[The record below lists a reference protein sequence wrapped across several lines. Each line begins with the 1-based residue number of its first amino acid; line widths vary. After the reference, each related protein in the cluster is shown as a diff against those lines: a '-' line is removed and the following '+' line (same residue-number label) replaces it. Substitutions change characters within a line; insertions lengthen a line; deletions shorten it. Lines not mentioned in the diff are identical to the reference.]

1 MKRKLNNA
9 VLSCLER
16 EEIIFYQLFIQLAL
30 QIQLKLFEFS
40 LQLLKFRIIH
50 SQAGSYDP

>member
-40 LQLLKFRIIH
+40 LQLLKFQIIH